1 MFGFTHITLGALVL
15 EASLTEVRGHHC
27 WSGRSAALS
36 ARCQVHGHLGAALL
50 SPPAP
55 INHLLELPPTWGR
68 DSVPLLYAGCSAN
81 EGVCEIFNYGF
92 RAWLNYLHMAFT
104 SETRMPACSASP
116 QPHV

>member
-50 SPPAP
+50 SPHP
-55 INHLLELPPTWGR
+55 
-68 DSVPLLYAGCSAN
+68 
-81 EGVCEIFNYGF
+81 
-92 RAWLNYLHMAFT
+92 
-104 SETRMPACSASP
+104 ASP
-116 QPHV
+116 N